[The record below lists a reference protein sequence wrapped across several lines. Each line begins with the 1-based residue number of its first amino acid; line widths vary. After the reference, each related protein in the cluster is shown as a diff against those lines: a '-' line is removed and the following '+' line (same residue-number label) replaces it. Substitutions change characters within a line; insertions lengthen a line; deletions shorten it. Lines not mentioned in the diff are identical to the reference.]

1 MIPNIIH
8 YCWFG
13 RNQLPE
19 SAVKCIESWRKFMPD
34 YEIKEW
40 NEDNFDV
47 NAIPYTAEAY
57 QLKKYAFVSDY
68 ARFWILYRYGGV
80 YFDTDVE
87 LIKPIDDIVEKGAFM
102 GIEVVCKVVPEDLV
116 GYPMIAPGLGIG
128 VEAGHPFYKKLIDY
142 YLGIH
147 FQLQDGNAGYMDT
160 IVVHTTRLFIK
171 DGLQKGGAMQQIA
184 GITLYP
190 EDYFNPLDDLTGR
203 VRKTENTRS
212 IHWYAR
218 TWQESHPI
226 RQWLSRMSHRL
237 FGLYLF
243 KLKMILRGL
252 ISGQSRH

>member
-1 MIPNIIH
+1 MIPKVIH

-13 RNQLPE
+13 RNPLPE
-19 SAVKCIESWRKFMPD
+19 SAVKCIDSWRKFMPD

-68 ARFWILYRYGGV
+68 ARFWILYQYGGV

-102 GIEVVCKVVPEDLV
+102 GIELVCKIVPEDLV
-116 GYPMIAPGLGIG
+116 GYPMINPGLGLA
-128 VEAGHPFYKKLIDY
+128 VEQGHAFCKVLIDY
-142 YLGIH
+142 YNRIH
-147 FQLQDGNAGYMDT
+147 FVDETGYFDPMDT
-160 IVVHTTRLFIK
+160 VVKHTTYQLLEN
-171 DGLQKGGAMQQIA
+171 GLQKGGAMQHIA

-203 VRKTENTRS
+203 VKKTANTRS

-218 TWQESHPI
+218 TWQDRHPFK
-226 RQWLSRMSHRL
+226 QWLSRMSHRV
-237 FGLYLF
+237 FGLQLY
-243 KLKMILRGL
+243 KLKRKLRGAD
-252 ISGQSRH
+252 

>member
-1 MIPNIIH
+1 MIPKVIH

-13 RNQLPE
+13 RNPLPE
-19 SAVKCIESWRKFMPD
+19 SAVKCINSWRKFMPD

-57 QLKKYAFVSDY
+57 QHKKYAFVSDY

-87 LIKPIDDIVEKGAFM
+87 LIKPIDDIIERGAFM
-102 GIEVVCKVVPEDLV
+102 GIEQMCVVVPQDLI
-116 GYPMIAPGLGIG
+116 GYPLIAPGLGIG
-128 VEAGHPFYKKLIDY
+128 VEKENAFCKQILDY
-142 YLGIH
+142 YTGLNFLDKNGEI
-147 FQLQDGNAGYMDT
+147 GEMVT
-160 IVVHTTRLFIK
+160 IVVHTTRLFVQH
-171 DGLQKGGAMQQIA
+171 GLEKSGAMQHIA

-218 TWQESHPI
+218 TWQDRHPFK
-226 RQWLSRMSHRL
+226 QWLSRMSHRL
-237 FGLYLF
+237 FGLQLY
-243 KLKMILRGL
+243 KLKRKLKGL
-252 ISGQSRH
+252 S